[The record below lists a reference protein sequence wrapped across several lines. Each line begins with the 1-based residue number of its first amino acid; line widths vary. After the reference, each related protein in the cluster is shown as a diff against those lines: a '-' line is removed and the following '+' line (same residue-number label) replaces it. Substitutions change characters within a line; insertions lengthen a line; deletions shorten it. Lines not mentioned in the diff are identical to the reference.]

1 MRQLVYIMFISNNH
15 PSFHLWLKKNLV
27 KHLKVSK
34 YYETDCRR
42 PNLMFE
48 EEQTKAI
55 WICDMA
61 FPRENKIEK
70 KRLKKRTSYRQLG
83 FEIRKKI
90 PEFKVKVEL
99 LVTSAFGGCVKD
111 LLN

>member
-1 MRQLVYIMFISNNH
+1 
-15 PSFHLWLKKNLV
+15 
-27 KHLKVSK
+27 
-34 YYETDCRR
+34 
-42 PNLMFE
+42 MFE
-48 EEQTKAI
+48 EEQTKVI

-70 KRLKKRTSYRQLG
+70 KRLKKRTNYEELG
-83 FEIRKKI
+83 FEIKKKI

-99 LVTSAFGGCVKD
+99 LVISAFGGCVRN

>member
-1 MRQLVYIMFISNNH
+1 
-15 PSFHLWLKKNLV
+15 
-27 KHLKVSK
+27 
-34 YYETDCRR
+34 
-42 PNLMFE
+42 MFE

-61 FPRENKIEK
+61 YPRENKIEK

-90 PEFKVKVEL
+90 SEFKVKVEL